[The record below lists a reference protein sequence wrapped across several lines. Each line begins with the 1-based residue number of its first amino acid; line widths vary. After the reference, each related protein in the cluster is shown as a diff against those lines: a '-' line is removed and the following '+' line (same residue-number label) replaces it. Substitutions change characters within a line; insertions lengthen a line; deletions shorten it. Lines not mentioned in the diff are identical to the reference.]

1 MARRVLLVSEPMQY
15 GVLSY
20 LARTCTGLDRSRW
33 EPALAY
39 SPLRMAPQA
48 HQLIGRLAADGIRVR
63 RLPFHRAFGPGDA
76 RAAVGLLREIRAF
89 RPDVVHL
96 HSTKAGLI
104 GRVVAAAAGTPTLY
118 TPHGTSWHYTGRR
131 VGGFQLRLERALR
144 RVTTTLV
151 SVCDEEADAFVTEV
165 GFDPRRIRVVPNG
178 VRVPDEAELRR
189 ARAAGRAALGIGPD
203 EVWLV
208 FVGRLTSEKGAD
220 VLLRALAAPVGAQG
234 LLVVGDGADRAR
246 LEALALA
253 TSVPV
258 RFCGYQ
264 DDVSPLL
271 AMADVFVQPSRS
283 EGLPFAALEAMAHGL
298 PVVASRVGG
307 LPGAVDGAGVLV
319 PPDDPPALQAAL
331 RSVCLDAATRRE
343 RGMAG
348 RRRVA
353 QKFDQGRMI
362 AALESTYDEACRASR
377 SEATGGSERPMA
389 AAAGA
394 RPRS

>member
-39 SPLRMAPQA
+39 SPRRMAPQA
-48 HQLIGRLAADGIRVR
+48 HDLVDRLAADGVRVR
-63 RLPFHRAFGPGDA
+63 RLPFHRGFGPGDA
-76 RAAVGLLREIRAF
+76 RAAVDLAREIRAF

-96 HSTKAGLI
+96 HSTKAGLV
-104 GRVVAAAAGTPTLY
+104 GRVVAAACGVPALY
-118 TPHGTSWHYTGRR
+118 TPHGTSWQYTGRR
-131 VGGFQLRLERALR
+131 VGSLQLRLERALR
-144 RVTTTLV
+144 RATTTLV
-151 SVCDEEADAFVTEV
+151 SVCDEEAGAFVSEV
-165 GFDPRRIRVVPNG
+165 GFDPERIRVVPNG
-178 VRVPDEAELRR
+178 VRMPDADELRR
-189 ARAAGRAALGIGPD
+189 ARAAERAAFGIGPD
-203 EVWLV
+203 ETWLV

-220 VLLRALAAPVGAQG
+220 VLLRALEAPVGADG
-234 LLVVGDGADRAR
+234 VLVVGDGADRAT
-246 LEALALA
+246 LEARALA

-264 DDVSPLL
+264 DDVTPFL

-319 PPDDPPALQAAL
+319 PPDDPAAL
-331 RSVCLDAATRRE
+331 RTALRAVCDDVAL
-343 RGMAG
+343 RGRLG
-348 RRRVA
+348 RVGRTRVA
-353 QKFDQGRMI
+353 RRFDQNAMI
-362 AALESTYDEACRASR
+362 AALESTYDAACRRPAAPAA
-377 SEATGGSERPMA
+377 EPATRRM

-394 RPRS
+394 ARPRP